1 MDEKQ
6 IKRRLDNIEK
16 ITEKYLDKAKEWVT
30 EYIRANNSELLR
42 EIKEIKSKETNKKTK
57 WKKRK

>member
-6 IKRRLDNIEK
+6 IIKRLNNIEK
-16 ITEKYLDKAKEWVT
+16 NTEKYLDKAKQWIT

-42 EIKEIKSKETNKKTK
+42 EIKSNETKTKKTK